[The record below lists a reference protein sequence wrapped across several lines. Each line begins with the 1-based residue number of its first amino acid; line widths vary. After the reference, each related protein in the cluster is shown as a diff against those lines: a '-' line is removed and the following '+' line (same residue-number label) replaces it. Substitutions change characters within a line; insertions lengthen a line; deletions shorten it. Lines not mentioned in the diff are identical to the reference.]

1 MPTPR
6 YARFMHRRCCKK
18 TACTSLLH
26 HHILM
31 HQLKYKLVVLR
42 YSLRNTCLRRVCPS
56 AYYSQAMP
64 QIGPLIC
71 RESLSLVTATS
82 QRSSQSPKMFIFNST
97 GRCHATDCSLC
108 SDGYAESYRFTCDTC
123 PGKGSVIVLAAAL
136 AVIVVIGAAGVASY
150 TMSGQLGRRGQGTI
164 ERLTRFI
171 PLPSLK
177 IVIVVFQIVTQVILA
192 HKSSRLKVCKLIFMV
207 PSILGRM
214 SPNYCRPWLFG

>member
-1 MPTPR
+1 MPI
-6 YARFMHRRCCKK
+6 CK
-18 TACTSLLH
+18 
-26 HHILM
+26 IF
-31 HQLKYKLVVLR
+31 
-42 YSLRNTCLRRVCPS
+42 
-56 AYYSQAMP
+56 
-64 QIGPLIC
+64 
-71 RESLSLVTATS
+71 
-82 QRSSQSPKMFIFNST
+82 SSS
-97 GRCHATDCSLC
+97 ATDWPSHL
-108 SDGYAESYRFTCDTC
+108 SGIPVTRYRSQPNILTKPQNVYFQLYWPMPCNRLLALQRWVYGKLPVRLRHV
-123 PGKGSVIVLAAAL
+123 PGQDSVIVLAAAL

-214 SPNYCRPWLFG
+214 SPNCCRPW